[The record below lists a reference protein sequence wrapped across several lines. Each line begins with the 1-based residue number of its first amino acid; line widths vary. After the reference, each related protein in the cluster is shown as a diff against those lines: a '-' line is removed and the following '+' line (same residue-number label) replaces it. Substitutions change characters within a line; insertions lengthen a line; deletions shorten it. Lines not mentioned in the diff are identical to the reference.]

1 MTPHKLLSK
10 LNIDRIKPLF
20 DEGSFKRGVE
30 YWEGG
35 RVRRAKVTEDGAEL
49 SVQSSVSG
57 SRGLVYHQ
65 EIEIYEYDNLIEV
78 SGECTCPVGINCK
91 HVVAV
96 LCDLIESHSVKASS
110 GGIDQSVDDWLGL
123 LSKTTALHDSGEANT
138 YPDDVQQ
145 RLLYLISPEPA
156 SVANTNFKIS
166 ASVYKTR
173 QLRKGGYGKPA
184 RYSFERFGIGYYFDD
199 FVLPEDKLI
208 GSLVGKQPAY
218 STPEMGHGLEGELAE
233 IALKRMLQTGRCY
246 WKNFDAEA
254 LVAGD
259 QRTLVFNWQ
268 EENDGSVLQAQ
279 VVPAASHIFRVDQ
292 FWYVDAESGQVGK
305 LQFAELDA
313 EQLALLLDAP
323 LVPKKKLEDVSRHLI
338 LDTPAIKIPLPVK
351 LDIKQEHIEHQAPV
365 VHLSLM
371 GLDLAEL
378 TGLHGQTNAARLSFK
393 YGEIECK
400 RPARRSRETH
410 MVGNTAFI
418 VQRDIEQEQAAQ
430 HLLREQGLVLDDAT
444 DASTLDWFCRS
455 LSKSASSLFWYQF
468 LQTTVAKLQQA
479 GFIVDI
485 DESFG
490 LSIEEAGEWHAHVE
504 VEAGDQWFNLK
515 LGVDIDGE
523 SSQLNL
529 LPVLLEVLQQYSR
542 PELLREALLQS
553 PDFFVQLEND
563 RLLKLDSQRLLSIFD
578 TLIELYDSNPL
589 DDEGGLKLSRQQ
601 GAQMNALLDNPDL
614 QWHGADTL
622 QELNRK
628 LRDFAGIQK
637 VDPPNGLQA
646 ELRDYQSQGLSWLQ
660 FLREYEFNGI
670 LADDMGLG
678 KTVQTLA
685 HLLLEKESGRM
696 QQPCLVIVP
705 TSLVSNWAREARL
718 FTPAL
723 KVLIMHG
730 SDRHS
735 RIEQIDSHDVIITTY
750 PLLRRDSETL
760 LDYFFHLIVLDESQF
775 IKNPK
780 SKTTQVVFTL
790 KARHRL
796 CLTGTPLENHLGE
809 LWSMFHFLMPGF
821 LGGLTRF
828 NMLFRNPI
836 EKQGNIIRQ
845 EQLRQRI
852 KPFLLRRSK
861 QDVASELP
869 DKTEIIRTVS
879 LQGKQ
884 RDLYESI
891 RMAMDAKVR
900 QEISNKGLSRSH
912 IMILDALLKL
922 RQVCCD
928 PRTLSLNQAKNINQS
943 AKLDLLMVMVP
954 EMIEEGR
961 RILIFSQ
968 FTRMLSLIEDEFKAA
983 NIDYCLLTGQTRKRD
998 EQVDRFQTGEVPVFL
1013 ISLKAGGVGLNL
1025 TAADTVIHYD
1035 PWWNPAAENQATDR
1049 AHRIGQDKPVF
1060 VYKLIAEDTIEDRIL
1075 ALQQSKQALADSIYD
1090 AAGTSN
1096 SQLTADDLSELFRP
1110 IEDPDE
1116 K

>member
-10 LNIDRIKPLF
+10 LNLDRIKPLF
-20 DEGSFKRGVE
+20 DDATFKRGYD
-30 YWEGG
+30 YWEGA
-35 RVRRAKVTEDGAEL
+35 RVRRAKVAEDGTEL

-65 EIEIYEYDNLIEV
+65 EIEIYEYENLIEV

-96 LCDLIESHSVKASS
+96 LCELIASHSVKASS
-110 GGIDQSVDDWLGL
+110 GGIDQPVDEWLQS
-123 LSKTTALHDSGEANT
+123 LSNASALHNSSEENS
-138 YPDDVQQ
+138 YPADVQQ

-156 SVANTNFKIS
+156 SVAGTNFKIS

-173 QLRKGGYGKPA
+173 ELRKGGYGKPGK
-184 RYSFERFGIGYYFDD
+184 YSFDRFGIGYYFDD
-199 FVLPEDKLI
+199 FVLPADKLI

-218 STPEMGHGLEGELAE
+218 TTPEMGHSLDGELAE
-233 IALKRMLQTGRCY
+233 LALKKMLKTGRCF
-246 WKNFDAEA
+246 WKTFDTEVLRKGAE
-254 LVAGD
+254 
-259 QRTLVFNWQ
+259 RTLEFSWQ

-279 VVPAASHIFRVDQ
+279 VVPPASHIFRVDQ
-292 FWYVDAESGQVGK
+292 FWYVDAESGEVGP
-305 LQFAELDA
+305 LQYRELDA
-313 EQLALLLDAP
+313 DQLTLLLDAP

-338 LDTPAIKIPLPVK
+338 IDTPAIKIPLPVK
-351 LDIKQEHIEHQAPV
+351 LDIKQEQIEHQAPV
-365 VHLSLM
+365 MHLRLI

-393 YGEIECK
+393 YAEIECRK
-400 RPARRSRETH
+400 PATKSRETH
-410 MVGNTAFI
+410 MVGNTAYI
-418 VQRDIEQEQAAQ
+418 VSRDIEREQEAHQW
-430 HLLREQGLVLDDAT
+430 LKDQGLVLDDAT
-444 DASTLDWFCRS
+444 GADTLDWFAMS
-455 LSKSASSLFWYQF
+455 LSKAASSLFWYQF
-468 LQTTVAKLQQA
+468 LQTAVPKLQQA
-479 GFIVDI
+479 GFVIEI
-485 DESFG
+485 DDSFG
-490 LSIEEAGEWHAHVE
+490 LAIEEAGEWHAHVE

-523 SSQLNL
+523 SKQLNL
-529 LPVLLEVLQQYSR
+529 LPVLLDVLQQYSR
-542 PELLREALLQS
+542 PELLREALMQS

-563 RLLKLDSQRLLSIFD
+563 RLLKLDSQRLLSIYD
-578 TLIELYDSNPL
+578 TLIELYDSDPL
-589 DDEGGLKLSRQQ
+589 DDEGALKLSRQQ

-628 LRDFAGIQK
+628 LRDFEGIKK
-637 VDPPNGLQA
+637 VDAPTGLQA
-646 ELRDYQSQGLSWLQ
+646 ELRDYQRQGLSWLQ

-685 HLLLEKESGRM
+685 HFLLEKESGRM

-718 FTPAL
+718 FAPAL
-723 KVLIMHG
+723 NVLIMHG
-730 SDRHS
+730 SDRHD
-735 RIEQIDSHDVIITTY
+735 RVEHIASHDVVITTY

-760 LDYFFHLIVLDESQF
+760 QEQDFYTIVLDESQF

-828 NMLFRNPI
+828 NTLFRNPI
-836 EKQGNIIRQ
+836 EKQGNIVRQ
-845 EQLRQRI
+845 QQLRQRI
-852 KPFLLRRSK
+852 KPFLLRRAK

-869 DKTEIIRTVS
+869 QKTEIIRTVS

-900 QEISNKGLSRSH
+900 QEISSKGLSRSH

-928 PRTLSLNQAKNINQS
+928 PRTLSLSQAKNVKQS
-943 AKLDLLMVMVP
+943 AKMDLLMDMVP

-983 NIDYCLLTGQTRKRD
+983 GIKYCLLTGQTRKRD
-998 EQVDRFQTGEVPVFL
+998 EQVDLFQSGEVPVFL

-1090 AAGTSN
+1090 EAGTTS
-1096 SQLTADDLSELFRP
+1096 SPLTADDLKELFRP
-1110 IEDPDE
+1110 IEDE
-1116 K
+1116 S

>member
-1 MTPHKLLSK
+1 MKPHKILSK

-20 DEGSFKRGVE
+20 DEGSFKRGTD

-35 RVRRAKVTEDGAEL
+35 RVRRAKMTEDGAEL

-96 LCDLIESHSVKASS
+96 LCELIDSHSVKASS
-110 GGIDQSVDDWLGL
+110 GGIDQPVDEWLEL
-123 LSKTTALHDSGEANT
+123 LSKTSALHDSGEAT
-138 YPDDVQQ
+138 SDSGEVDQH
-145 RLLYLISPEPA
+145 LLYLVSPEPA
-156 SVANTNFKIS
+156 SVAGSNFKIS
-166 ASVYKTR
+166 VSVFKTR
-173 QLRKGGYGKPA
+173 QLRKGGFGKPSK
-184 RYSFERFGIGYYFDD
+184 YSFDRFGIGYYFDD
-199 FVLPEDKLI
+199 FVMPADKVI

-218 STPEMGHGLEGELAE
+218 STPEMGHGLDGELAE
-233 IALKRMLQTGRCY
+233 LALKKMLQTGRCY
-246 WKNFDAEA
+246 WKDFESEA
-254 LVAGD
+254 LQQGD
-259 QRTLVFNWQ
+259 DRTLKFSWQ
-268 EENDGSVLQAQ
+268 EENDGSVLHAE
-279 VVPAASHIFRVDQ
+279 VVPPASHIFRVEQ
-292 FWYVDAESGQVGK
+292 FWYVDAESGQAGI
-305 LQFAELDA
+305 LQYSDLDA
-313 EQLALLLDAP
+313 EQLGLLLDAP
-323 LVPKKKLEDVSRHLI
+323 LVPRKKLEDVSRHLI
-338 LDTPAIKIPLPVK
+338 LDAPAIKIPLPVK
-351 LDIKQEHIEHQAPV
+351 LDIRQVYVEHQAPE
-365 VHLSLM
+365 VHLRLI

-393 YGEIECK
+393 YGDIECTK
-400 RPARRSRETH
+400 PASRSRETH
-410 MVGNTAFI
+410 MVGNTAYI
-418 VQRDIEQEQAAQ
+418 VTRDIKLEQDAQ
-430 HLLREQGLVLDDAT
+430 KLLKDQGLVLDQAS
-444 DASTLDWFCRS
+444 DASTIDWFCMS
-455 LSKSASSLFWYQF
+455 LSKAASSLYWYQF
-468 LQTTVAKLQQA
+468 LQTTVAKLKQA
-479 GFIVDI
+479 GFVIDI
-485 DESFG
+485 DDSFG

-515 LGVDIDGE
+515 LGVDIDGDKD
-523 SSQLNL
+523 QLNL
-529 LPVLLEVLQQYSR
+529 LPVLLEVLQQYNR
-542 PELLREALLQS
+542 PELLREALMQS

-578 TLIELYDSNPL
+578 TLIELYDSDPL
-589 DDEGGLKLSRQQ
+589 DDEGGLKLSRHQ
-601 GAQMNALLDNPDL
+601 GAQMSALLDNPDL
-614 QWHGADTL
+614 QWHGANTL

-628 LRDFAGIQK
+628 LRDFEGIKK
-637 VDPPNGLQA
+637 VDAPTGLQA
-646 ELRDYQSQGLSWLQ
+646 ELREYQSQGISWLQ

-678 KTVQTLA
+678 KTIQTLA

-696 QQPCLVIVP
+696 QSPNLIIVP

-718 FTPAL
+718 FAPAL
-723 KVLIMHG
+723 SVLIMHG
-730 SDRHS
+730 SDRHA
-735 RIEQIDSHDVIITTY
+735 RIEQIGSHDVIITTY
-750 PLLRRDSETL
+750 PLLRRDSEML
-760 LDYFFHLIVLDESQF
+760 QEHEFHTIVLDESQF

-790 KARHRL
+790 KGRHRL

-828 NMLFRNPI
+828 NALFRNPI
-836 EKQGNIIRQ
+836 EKQGNVIRQ

-852 KPFLLRRSK
+852 KPFLLRRRK

-869 DKTEIIRTVS
+869 EKTEIIRTVS

-891 RMAMDAKVR
+891 RLAMDAKVR

-928 PRTLSLNQAKNINQS
+928 PRTLSLNQARNVKQS

-983 NIDYCLLTGQTRKRD
+983 SIDYCLLTGQTRKRD
-998 EQVDRFQTGEVPVFL
+998 EQVDRFQSGEVPVFL

-1075 ALQQSKQALADSIYD
+1075 TLQKSKQALADSIY
-1090 AAGTSN
+1090 AKAGTTSG
-1096 SQLTADDLSELFRP
+1096 QLTSADLKELFRP
-1110 IEDPDE
+1110 IEDTDE
-1116 K
+1116 G